1 MKKIYNMIF
10 SKNNKNIEQKPP
22 IIINEN
28 IEQKPP
34 IIIKAKCCSY
44 CGENNHT
51 ISKCDIMNNK
61 LQNMVNYC
69 SEYENQINIP
79 KTKLFLE
86 KIDKKVIKRYITQ
99 KNIRIYMYHNCS
111 QYYDHSVNN
120 DIDLIIGFLCIL
132 PLHPEI
138 KIPRQISSKTTTT
151 KPKPHIGLFLNS
163 SGLDVGLIL

>member
-10 SKNNKNIEQKPP
+10 SKNNK
-22 IIINEN
+22 N